1 MDIFY
6 KTKYLSPLG
15 EIVLIADK
23 NSLVGLYFEN
33 RKTYFKK
40 ENIILKENSNLSI
53 FLDVKNWLDDYF
65 NRKNP
70 NVSKLPINFINATE
84 FQKDVWNILLTIPY
98 SKIVSYKDIT
108 NKLVKKSGLNKM
120 SNQAV
125 AGAIARNPILI
136 IIPCHR
142 VIATN
147 GSLKGYIAGLDIKEK
162 LLKIEGYNSSSS
174 INESHPTSC
183 INSRY
188 E

>member
-6 KTKYLSPLG
+6 KTKYNSPLG
-15 EIVLIADK
+15 KIILVSDGK
-23 NSLVGLYFEN
+23 NLVSLYFEN
-33 RKTYFKK
+33 RKTYFKN
-40 ENIILKENSNLSI
+40 ENIVLKENNNLAVFDLI
-53 FLDVKNWLDDYF
+53 ENWLDDYF

-108 NKLVKKSGLNKM
+108 NKLIKKSGLNKM

-136 IIPCHR
+136 VIPCHR

-147 GSLKGYIAGLDIKEK
+147 GSLKGYVAGLDIKEK

>member
-1 MDIFY
+1 
-6 KTKYLSPLG
+6 
-15 EIVLIADK
+15 
-23 NSLVGLYFEN
+23 
-33 RKTYFKK
+33 
-40 ENIILKENSNLSI
+40 
-53 FLDVKNWLDDYF
+53 
-65 NRKNP
+65 
-70 NVSKLPINFINATE
+70 
-84 FQKDVWNILLTIPY
+84 
-98 SKIVSYKDIT
+98 
-108 NKLVKKSGLNKM
+108 M

-125 AGAIARNPILI
+125 AGAIARDPILI
-136 IIPCHR
+136 IMLCNR